1 MNLEL
6 MVCPC
11 KQVTLGDLVNTVKN
25 GASTFEEVQEVT
37 GVSTVCRGCKVKAQ
51 ALVENLLEEK
61 KNGNL

>member
-11 KQVTLGDLVNTVKN
+11 KQVTLGDLVSAVKN
-25 GASTFEEVQEVT
+25 GSSSFEEVQAAT
-37 GVSTVCRGCKVKAQ
+37 GVATACRGCKVKAT